1 MADYKDDFKDRVVII
16 TGAGVGIGY
25 ALCKAFAMAGAKI
38 VLNDLDPLLAD
49 ESAKKL
55 NAEVGSGHVHP
66 YGLDVADVNAVRR
79 MVMDSAMRFGRLD
92 VVIANAGITNYG
104 AFLNYHP
111 ENFDRITSVN
121 LRGTYFTAQAAAREM
136 IRLNTVDGRILL
148 TSSVTGVQGY
158 PNLGAYGITK
168 AGIIHMAKVLALEL
182 GEHGISVNAI
192 CPGIIATERT
202 RADDPNLDA
211 NWLAVV
217 PNKRVGQ
224 VEDITA
230 TALFLASPG
239 ARHVTGQ
246 NIIVDGGWTQI
257 SPIPGDSPIL
267 PEVSSK
273 LK

>member
-1 MADYKDDFKDRVVII
+1 MADYKDDFKDRVVIV

-25 ALCKAFAMAGAKI
+25 ALCKAFAAAGAKV
-38 VLNDLDPLLAD
+38 VLNDLDPVLAD

-55 NAEVGSGHVHP
+55 NAEFDDKRVQP

-104 AFLNYHP
+104 AFLDYHP

-136 IRLNTVDGRILL
+136 IRLNVTDGRILL

-168 AGIIHMAKVLALEL
+168 AGIIHMAKALALEL
-182 GEHGISVNAI
+182 GEHGITVNAI
-192 CPGIIATERT
+192 SPGITATERT
-202 RADDPNLDA
+202 RADDPDLDA
-211 NWLAVV
+211 NWLGVL

-239 ARHVTGQ
+239 ARQINGQ

-257 SPIPGDSPIL
+257 SPIPRESPTL